1 MYAQNRIGTNTKA
14 MTKRFLILTH
24 LCFIIPALMLASC
37 APSNSGYRT
46 QPTRGPAPAAQTAP
60 KSLEDLNQDL
70 AQQQIPPANLPT
82 VKVGLLLPLS
92 GQHKALGEAMLKS
105 AQLAL
110 FEIGHA
116 NLELLPRDTK
126 GNGQGARQA
135 AESAINDGAQ
145 ILLGP
150 LFAPS
155 VRAAKPVA
163 ERKRIN
169 MLAFSTDWSLAG
181 GHTYIMGFLPFDQVE
196 RVSRFAASKG
206 MSRVGIIAPAST
218 YGNVVTKSFN
228 QVAAGTGISVAKTT
242 TFPAGTKNLAPTVR
256 EFAQYDARQA
266 AGALN
271 ASPYDAVFMPVGGQ
285 DARAIGSLLSHY
297 QLPPRSVK
305 RLGTG
310 LLDEASLATES
321 NLEGAWFAAP
331 PPSARA
337 GFEDRFVRTFGSRP
351 PRLSTLAYDATALA
365 AVLAQR
371 GLQQNGRPAYSQ
383 QDLSNPNGFS
393 GVDGIFRFRRG
404 NTIERGLA
412 IVEFKHG
419 KLIVADPAP
428 TTFQSISQ

>member
-1 MYAQNRIGTNTKA
+1 MRKTELAQTKA
-14 MTKRFLILTH
+14 MTKRTLILAH
-24 LCFIIPALMLASC
+24 LFLIIPALMLASC
-37 APSNSGYRT
+37 GSGNSGYRT
-46 QPTRGPAPAAQTAP
+46 QPTRGPAPAAQNAP
-60 KSLEDLNQDL
+60 KSLEELNQDL
-70 AQQQIPPANLPT
+70 SQQQVAPANLPT

-92 GQHKALGEAMLKS
+92 GQHKALGDAMLKS

-116 NLELLPRDTK
+116 NLELLPRDTM

-150 LFAPS
+150 VFAPS

-163 ERKRIN
+163 ERHRIN

-181 GHTYIMGFLPFDQVE
+181 GNTYIMGFLPFDQVE

-206 MSRVGIIAPAST
+206 LNRVGVIAPASA

-228 QVAAGTGISVAKTT
+228 QVAAATGVTVAKTT

-256 EFAQYDARQA
+256 EFAQYDTRKD
-266 AGALN
+266 AGALGS
-271 ASPYDAVFMPVGGQ
+271 SPYDAVFMPVGGQ

-297 QLPPRSVK
+297 QLPPRNVK

-310 LLDEASLATES
+310 LLDEASLASES

-331 PPSARA
+331 PPNARA

-351 PRLSTLAYDATALA
+351 HRLSTLSYDATALVA
-365 AVLAQR
+365 ILAQR
-371 GLQQNGRPAYSQ
+371 GLQQSGRPAFTQ
-383 QDLSNPNGFS
+383 ADLSNPNGFS

-404 NTIERGLA
+404 NTVERGLA
-412 IVEFKHG
+412 VVEFKRG

-428 TTFQSISQ
+428 TTFQSMSQ

>member
-1 MYAQNRIGTNTKA
+1 
-14 MTKRFLILTH
+14 
-24 LCFIIPALMLASC
+24 MLASC
-37 APSNSGYRT
+37 GSGNSGYRT
-46 QPTRGPAPAAQTAP
+46 QPNRGTAPTAQNAP
-60 KSLEDLNQDL
+60 KSLDDLNQVIG
-70 AQQQIPPANLPT
+70 QQQVAPANLPT

-92 GQHKALGEAMLKS
+92 GQHQALGDAMLKS

-116 NLELLPRDTK
+116 NLELLPRDTE
-126 GNGQGARQA
+126 GNGQGARKA
-135 AESAINDGAQ
+135 AQSAIDDGAQ

-150 LFAPS
+150 VFAPS

-163 ERKRIN
+163 ERHRIN

-181 GHTYIMGFLPFDQVE
+181 GNTYIMGFLPFDQVE

-206 MSRVGIIAPAST
+206 LNRVGILAPASA

-228 QVAAGTGISVAKTT
+228 QVAAQSGISIVENT
-242 TFPAGTKNLAPTVR
+242 TFQPGTKNLAPVVR
-256 EFAQYDARQA
+256 NFARFDARNN
-266 AGALN
+266 AGALKT
-271 ASPYDAVFMPVGGQ
+271 SPYDAVFIPVGGQ

-297 QLPPRSVK
+297 ELPPRTVR

-310 LLDEASLATES
+310 LLDETSLASES

-331 PPSARA
+331 PPNARA
-337 GFEDRFVRTFGSRP
+337 GFEDRFIRTFGSRP
-351 PRLSTLAYDATALA
+351 PRLSTLSYDATALVA
-365 AVLAQR
+365 ILAQR
-371 GLQQNGRPAYSQ
+371 GLQQSGRPSFSQ
-383 QDLSNPNGFS
+383 SDLGNPNGFS

-412 IVEFKHG
+412 IVEFRRG

-428 TTFQSISQ
+428 TTFQSLSQ